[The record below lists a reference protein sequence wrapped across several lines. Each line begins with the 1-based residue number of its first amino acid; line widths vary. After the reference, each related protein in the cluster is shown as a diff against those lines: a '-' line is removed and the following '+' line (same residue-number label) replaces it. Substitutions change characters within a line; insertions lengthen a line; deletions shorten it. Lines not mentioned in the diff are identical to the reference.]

1 MKTEACKSWH
11 LQSVLLC
18 ILVSAVACAQSHPSL
33 GTSSEGHAS
42 TTGHADIRVLP
53 AEKLTSGE
61 VDCIHQVL
69 TATTIA
75 EVNRRF
81 RACKDSPSLR
91 MAYAYV
97 QLKLHSPHADD
108 KIIKAIPDSLA
119 AMRQLYSFSG
129 TSVLSARAYEG
140 YYNHLF
146 ILGKRKPEL
155 LPTLFAVAAQYGTDN
170 PNVDEDAWFCDEL
183 ARLYKNDP
191 TEYIQAVKT
200 TKNPFFRRVAMDCRS
215 EPNVP

>member
-1 MKTEACKSWH
+1 MKTVLGRSWH
-11 LQSVLLC
+11 FQSVLLC
-18 ILVSAVACAQSHPSL
+18 ILVSAVACAESHPSL
-33 GTSSEGHAS
+33 GRSSQGHAS
-42 TTGHADIRVLP
+42 TTGSADIRVP

-75 EVNRRF
+75 EINRRF
-81 RACKDSPSLR
+81 HACKGSPSLR
-91 MAYAYV
+91 MAYAYM
-97 QLKLHSPHADD
+97 QIKLHSPHADD
-108 KIIKAIPDSLA
+108 EIIKAIPDSLA

-146 ILGKRKPEL
+146 LLGKRKPEL
-155 LPTLFAVAAQYGTDN
+155 LPTLFAVATQYGTDN

-183 ARLYKNDP
+183 ARLYKNNP
-191 TEYIQAVKT
+191 TEYTQAVKM
-200 TKNPFFRRVAMDCRS
+200 TKHPFFRRVAMDCRS
-215 EPNVP
+215 EPKVP